1 MNLFLK
7 KTKKRFIF
15 LAEIFSHQGTDH
27 VEAIEKESMDCL
39 ANPLYIGKIENEYL
53 M

>member
-1 MNLFLK
+1 MSLFIK

-27 VEAIEKESMDCL
+27 VEAIEKESDGL
-39 ANPLYIGKIENEYL
+39 FSESTIYWKNRK
-53 M
+53 